1 MSILQA
7 SQIASFAD
15 CGYVTVADAVT
26 PAELAAL
33 REAFAGWV
41 EKTRAHTAAF
51 GQMLDSRP
59 RFDVEPRHGAGN
71 PALRPA
77 DRDLRGL
84 SAGAAQSATTDRDV
98 SAASPSRRRRRRCA
112 RARRSSYRW

>member
-1 MSILQA
+1 MGILDA
-7 SQIASFAD
+7 YLVASFHEH
-15 CGYVTVADAVT
+15 GFVTVADAVQ

-41 EKTRAHTAAF
+41 EESRAHTAAF

-71 PALRPA
+71 TALRPA